1 MNILVS
7 GGAGFIGSNLC
18 KKLKEK
24 DHNVII
30 VDDLSTGS
38 NNNLIEG
45 CDYYDLDLS
54 NENNYQKLPNN
65 IDVVFH
71 LASQVS
77 SELSFVN
84 PINDM
89 QRNSYAT
96 LLILDWSL
104 RSSVKNFLYSSSMGV
119 YGSNSEIAS
128 RETSVLNPTSFY
140 GINKR
145 ASEEFIKIFSI
156 KGLDYTIFRL
166 FNVYGP
172 GQNMSDLNQGMVS
185 IYLEYILQNKPILVK
200 GSLDRIRDYVFID
213 DVTDALLFGL
223 DQKANNKIYNV
234 CSGKKTS
241 VRKLINSLLLAMD
254 KTSDYPITILPSTPN
269 DIYQIW
275 GNCDKLK
282 KDFEWTPKYNLS
294 EGLSKFVQ
302 SIDF

>member
-1 MNILVS
+1 M
-7 GGAGFIGSNLC
+7 
-18 KKLKEK
+18 
-24 DHNVII
+24 
-30 VDDLSTGS
+30 
-38 NNNLIEG
+38 
-45 CDYYDLDLS
+45 
-54 NENNYQKLPNN
+54 
-65 IDVVFH
+65 
-71 LASQVS
+71 
-77 SELSFVN
+77 
-84 PINDM
+84 
-89 QRNSYAT
+89 
-96 LLILDWSL
+96 
-104 RSSVKNFLYSSSMGV
+104 
-119 YGSNSEIAS
+119 
-128 RETSVLNPTSFY
+128 
-140 GINKR
+140 
-145 ASEEFIKIFSI
+145 
-156 KGLDYTIFRL
+156 
-166 FNVYGP
+166 
-172 GQNMSDLNQGMVS
+172 
-185 IYLEYILQNKPILVK
+185 VK